1 MKIRTSVIL
10 LVIVAML
17 LTACHPRILFEE
29 TISLPLHSWN
39 QDDFLAY
46 TISVEDTVD
55 QYQISLIIR
64 NDGRYEY
71 SNLFL
76 FINTTSPG
84 GEGIRDTVEI
94 RLADEKGNWY
104 GKGIGGKYT
113 LQVPFK
119 KGVRFP
125 QEGNYTI
132 EIEQGMRTVDL
143 EFITDVGLRVTKLK

>member
-1 MKIRTSVIL
+1 MKTRTAGIL
-10 LVIVAML
+10 LVIIAML
-17 LTACHPRILFEE
+17 LTACQPRVLFEE
-29 TISLPLHSWN
+29 TISLPRHSWN
-39 QDDFLAY
+39 QNDFLSY
-46 TISVEDTVD
+46 TISVEDTVE

-94 RLADEKGNWY
+94 RLADERGNWY
-104 GKGIGGKYT
+104 GKGVGGKYT

-119 KGVRFP
+119 NGVKFP
-125 QEGNYTI
+125 QKGNYTI
-132 EIEQGMRTVDL
+132 EIEQGMRAVDL
-143 EFITDVGLRVTKLK
+143 EFITDLGLRISKLK